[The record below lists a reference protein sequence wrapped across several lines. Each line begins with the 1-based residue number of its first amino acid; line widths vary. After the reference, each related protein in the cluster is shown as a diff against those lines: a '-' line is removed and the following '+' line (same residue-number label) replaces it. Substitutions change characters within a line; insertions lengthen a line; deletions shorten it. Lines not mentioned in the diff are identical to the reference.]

1 MTDIP
6 ENIRRFNLIAL
17 LLFKT
22 LYESFPSGIDIDALK
37 LGYDAVPKDIASD
50 EQQDWDFG
58 MTAYDVVLW
67 MAEEGFLRY
76 ENPNHTRDFFNAR
89 LTMKGLTVLGYL
101 PVSLRSGDAKEPII
115 EKIKRILAT
124 GTEKAA
130 ADGIG
135 RILGQIFSL
144 ASS

>member
-6 ENIRRFNLIAL
+6 KNIQRFNIIAL
-17 LLFKT
+17 LLFEK
-22 LYESFPSGIDIDALK
+22 LYESFPSGIHIDAQQ
-37 LGYDAVPKDIASD
+37 LGFDAAPKDTASV
-50 EQQDWDFG
+50 EQDWDFG
-58 MTAYDVVLW
+58 AAAYDVVLW
-67 MAEEGFLRY
+67 LAEEGFLRY

-89 LTMKGLTVLGYL
+89 LTMNGLTVLGYM
-101 PVSLRSGDAKEPII
+101 PVSLQSGDAEEPII

-135 RILGQIFSL
+135 RILGQIFNL

>member
-1 MTDIP
+1 M
-6 ENIRRFNLIAL
+6 
-17 LLFKT
+17 LFAK
-22 LYESFPSGIDIDALK
+22 LYESFSSGIDIEALK
-37 LGYDAVPKDIASD
+37 LGHDAVPKAIAAD
-50 EQQDWDFG
+50 EQDWDFG
-58 MTAYDVVLW
+58 AAAYDVVLW
-67 MAEEGFLRY
+67 LAEEGFLRY

-101 PVSLRSGDAKEPII
+101 PVSLQSGDAKEPII
-115 EKIKRILAT
+115 DKIKRILAT

-135 RILGQIFSL
+135 AILGHIFNL

>member
-1 MTDIP
+1 M
-6 ENIRRFNLIAL
+6 
-17 LLFKT
+17 
-22 LYESFPSGIDIDALK
+22 
-37 LGYDAVPKDIASD
+37 
-50 EQQDWDFG
+50 
-58 MTAYDVVLW
+58 VLW
-67 MAEEGFLRY
+67 LAEEGFLRY

-101 PVSLRSGDAKEPII
+101 PVSLQSGDAKEPII

-124 GTEKAA
+124 GTENAA

-135 RILGQIFSL
+135 AILGQIFNL

>member
-6 ENIRRFNLIAL
+6 KNIQRFNLIAL
-17 LLFKT
+17 LLFAK
-22 LYESFPSGIDIDALK
+22 LYESFPSGIDIEALK
-37 LGYDAVPKDIASD
+37 LGHDAVPKNTASD
-50 EQQDWDFG
+50 EQDWDFG
-58 MTAYDVVLW
+58 AAAYDVVLGL
-67 MAEEGFLRY
+67 AEEGFLRY
-76 ENPNHTRDFFNAR
+76 DNPNHTRDFFNAR

-101 PVSLRSGDAKEPII
+101 PVSLQSGDAKEPII

-135 RILGQIFSL
+135 AILGQIFNL